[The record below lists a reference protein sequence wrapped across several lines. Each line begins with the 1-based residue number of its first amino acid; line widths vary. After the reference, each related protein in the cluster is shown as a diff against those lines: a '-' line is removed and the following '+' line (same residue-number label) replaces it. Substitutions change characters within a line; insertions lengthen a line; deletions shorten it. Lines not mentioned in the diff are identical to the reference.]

1 MPVEK
6 AKYPVKMMARLLVRI
21 DFSISM
27 LTGTMRPIEK
37 IILKVSIATVGY
49 KVPADVMYGSF
60 GRSEGA
66 LSEPREVLR
75 VA

>member
-37 IILKVSIATVGY
+37 IILKVSIAFQ
-49 KVPADVMYGSF
+49 KQ
-60 GRSEGA
+60 
-66 LSEPREVLR
+66 LR
-75 VA
+75 AKLFTLLI